1 MYVHTYKNDTIH
13 RYNIYF
19 YSYTYFYTYTYLY
32 IYIFFL
38 VHIYIYIYLFISLHI
53 YIYIFIQNVYIYDM
67 PLKFDTFELVVH
79 SKYEEYTSWLINL
92 PFLVNQI
99 ILSFRQFWIHT
110 GPPQFD
116 VIGLTAMV
124 CALSA
129 SAERKWEKDA
139 EFEMWFSKCQ
149 RLI

>member
-1 MYVHTYKNDTIH
+1 
-13 RYNIYF
+13 
-19 YSYTYFYTYTYLY
+19 
-32 IYIFFL
+32 
-38 VHIYIYIYLFISLHI
+38 
-53 YIYIFIQNVYIYDM
+53 M

-99 ILSFRQFWIHT
+99 ILRFGQFLIHT

-129 SAERKWEKDA
+129 LAERKWEKDA